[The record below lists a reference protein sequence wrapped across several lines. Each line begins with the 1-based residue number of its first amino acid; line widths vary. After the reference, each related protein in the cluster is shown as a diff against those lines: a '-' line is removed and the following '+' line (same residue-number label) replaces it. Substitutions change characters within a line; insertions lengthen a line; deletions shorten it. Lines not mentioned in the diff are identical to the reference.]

1 MKFNFKASAAQST
14 TNYMGGKSYTLT
26 PEMELYTAAVTSFV
40 DNSYYEKVNERI
52 NRIRACIA
60 QVAPEFVAKLA
71 VYTREQMNLRAMPL
85 VLVVELARV
94 HRGDDLVSR
103 TVERV
108 VQRADELMELL
119 AYFQAAEAR
128 KGTKRLNKLPK
139 QLQKGLAA
147 AMNKFDEYQFAKYDR
162 KNEVRLRDVL
172 FLTHPKAKDEAQQAL
187 FDKIAT
193 ENLAVPF
200 TWETELS
207 ALGQKSFANEKE
219 RQDAV
224 SQAWEALVVS
234 NKMGYMAT
242 LRNLRNIILKSSDTA
257 LELALTQLS
266 SREGVRKSKQLPFRF
281 LSAYEEVSKIGKE
294 EGVFES
300 TRKKVA
306 RAEKAIA
313 EAVEISADNIPYIAG
328 RTLILTDNSGSMRG
342 DSGGGS
348 AVSAASKRSSADIA
362 NLFSVLYWTRAKDT
376 MVGLFGDR
384 LLMPTMNRS
393 QGVFENFKV
402 VNKMGGECGPGTER
416 GIFDMMEKL
425 IKDKIMVDH
434 IIIFSDCQIGTGC
447 NWYDSRGNRGAD
459 FDKLFQKYRAMNP
472 SVMTYSIDLRGYG
485 NTLFKEGVVTL
496 AGWSEKLFDLIAAMG
511 NGVTAIDFIQKIQI

>member
-1 MKFNFKASAAQST
+1 MKFNRKSTAPETT

-40 DNSYYEKVNERI
+40 DNTYYEKVNDRI
-52 NRIRACIA
+52 QRIQACIR

-71 VYTREQMNLRAMPL
+71 VYAREEMKLRAMPL

-128 KGTKRLNKLPK
+128 TGTKRLHKMPK
-139 QLQKGLAA
+139 QLQKGLAL

-162 KNEVRLRDVL
+162 KSAVRLRDVL

-187 FDKIAT
+187 FDKIAH
-193 ENLAVPF
+193 ENLAIPF

-207 ALGQKSFANEKE
+207 ALGQKAFDNEKA

-224 SQAWEALVVS
+224 AQAWESLVVS
-234 NKMGYMAT
+234 GKMGYMAT
-242 LRNLRNIILKSSDTA
+242 LRNLRNIILKGSDPA
-257 LELALTQLS
+257 LEIALAQLS

-281 LSAYEEVSKIGKE
+281 LSAYEEVSKISKE
-294 EGVFES
+294 VAVFES
-300 TRKKVA
+300 IKTKIA
-306 RAEKAIA
+306 QAEKALA
-313 EAVEISADNIPYIAG
+313 AAVEIAADNIPYIAG

-342 DSGGGS
+342 DYGGSS
-348 AVSAASKRSSADIA
+348 AVSALSKRSSADIA

-384 LLMPTMNRS
+384 LVTPAMDRT
-393 QGVFENFKV
+393 QGVFENFKTIDKAA
-402 VNKMGGECGPGTER
+402 NQCGPSTER

-425 IKDKIMVDH
+425 INEKIMVDH

-447 NWYDSRGNRGAD
+447 NWYDTRGNGGKD
-459 FDKLFQKYRAMNP
+459 FDKLFQRYRALNP

-496 AGWSEKLFDLIAAMG
+496 AGWSEKLFDLIAAFG
-511 NGVTAIDFIQKIQI
+511 NGVTAIEHINAIHI